1 MKHKL
6 AFWLIGLFTLCLAA
20 ITSCGSDD
28 GAGASGSSGNGGGG
42 GSATSGWKKGVVGK
56 ASLGSIVLAKNA
68 GQIQGFAVRPGMA
81 MRTMDLEAGLDADPE
96 ANPDGADDAA
106 EDALLDAGDEAGTPN
121 TAPTIDFGG
130 ITPDFTEMWLPVP
143 PYADTNEDPTIAP
156 LTIVVKPDASIE
168 TVQHFPDWTT
178 EFTLGCFNTFETTVN
193 GEQLESYGGLSVDMT
208 ECFGR
213 HFFVSNASNKVYELF
228 ADGTRATITDQLP
241 EPGVPSAI
249 LCHPEGYLVVSVL
262 PGYVKNAPI
271 SLPTEAPKLVKITTG
286 SVPEVSLLAT
296 LPITS
301 NYATPD
307 QITTNWCFT
316 HTKLAPAS
324 GIRIPLAV
332 RSDAS
337 ILVGDVGARIVY
349 AVAKDGSTVEQFSD
363 MPLLTASAIFAPNEV
378 MYMIDAPLLNKAGD
392 TVLQGTM
399 IRAYDGSAWTDILE
413 LEGYEP
419 YVKNMSWGNYGAECP
434 PQFASEGACRMPYGV
449 FTKISHGASPILYI
463 IDPIKG
469 ELVAVPL
476 DMGGGVDAG
485 TGGSAGSSGA
495 GGEGGSAGT
504 GGTAGNA
511 GTAGSAGTSG
521 TAGSAGAGGT
531 AGSAGTSGSAGSS
544 GTAGI
549 SGSAGSA
556 GSSG

>member
-1 MKHKL
+1 MKVMKNKL
-6 AFWLIGLFTLCLAA
+6 AFWVTVMVSLSLGWLA
-20 ITSCGSDD
+20 SCGSDEENK
-28 GAGASGSSGNGGGG
+28 GASGSSGSGGTAGSG
-42 GSATSGWKKGVVGK
+42 GSTSSSWKKGVVGK
-56 ASLGSIVLAKNA
+56 ANQGSIVLAKNA

-81 MRTMDLEAGLDADPE
+81 MRTMDLDAGLDADPE

-121 TAPTIDFGG
+121 TAPTINFGG

-143 PYADTNEDPTIAP
+143 PYADANKKHTIAP

-168 TVQHFPDWTT
+168 TIEHFPDWTT
-178 EFTLGCFNTFETTVN
+178 EFTLGCFNTFATTVN
-193 GEQLESYGGLSVDMT
+193 GEELQSYGGLSVDMT

-228 ADGTRATITDQLP
+228 ADGTREVLTDQLP
-241 EPGVPSAI
+241 EPGVPSALI
-249 LCHPEGYLVVSVL
+249 CHPEGYLVVSVL
-262 PGYVKNAPI
+262 PGYVKNAPM

-399 IRAYDGSAWTDILE
+399 IRAYDGSAWTDVLE

-504 GGTAGNA
+504 AGTAGTA
-511 GTAGSAGTSG
+511 GSAGASGSAGSAGTSG
-521 TAGSAGAGGT
+521 TAGT
-531 AGSAGTSGSAGSS
+531 
-544 GTAGI
+544 
-549 SGSAGSA
+549 AGSA